1 MLQVTPI
8 SRSAGRTATGAAA
21 YRAGERL
28 RDERTGELYNYS
40 RRRDVLY
47 KEIVLPSGVAGSA
60 PGCRLHHL
68 QLPLAARDAET
79 PRDAR
84 LGRTCLL
91 STPPPLPRELH
102 KPLSRAPSPE
112 TPP

>member
-47 KEIVLPSGVAGSA
+47 KEIVLPSGVAGGA
-60 PGCRLHHL
+60 HGRRP
-68 QLPLAARDAET
+68 E
-79 PRDAR
+79 
-84 LGRTCLL
+84 LGGNW
-91 STPPPLPRELH
+91 
-102 KPLSRAPSPE
+102 SRAERGAPRPAPHVRPQVRASNGPRFGREQHIAPSGRPSGE
-112 TPP
+112 S

>member
-47 KEIVLPSGVAGSA
+47 KEIVLPSGVAGGA
-60 PGCRLHHL
+60 PGWA
-68 QLPLAARDAET
+68 PGPGEAWEAAEGAGN
-79 PRDAR
+79 PRD
-84 LGRTCLL
+84 
-91 STPPPLPRELH
+91 SPRAPGV
-102 KPLSRAPSPE
+102 PLSIAPE
-112 TPP
+112 VTPAP